1 MSLFKYLNLTQLS
14 IGCHDINEKIYMNVV
29 EQETVAT
36 ESKQAELHRQYIDIG
51 VIDKFVAKKW
61 LKTL

>member
-1 MSLFKYLNLTQLS
+1 
-14 IGCHDINEKIYMNVV
+14 MNVV